1 MGKHKISAIYH
12 KLDTAP
18 TEKGTSSSKHP
29 ADLEEGIFVR
39 KANYENPLTQDKRNS
54 ILRKGQEK
62 IKKPQVKKVRFN
74 PEIQELGNKSPWEDT
89 LDEKWANLYMLATVA
104 ENAKPLNYQ

>member
-1 MGKHKISAIYH
+1 MGKQKFSAIYH
-12 KLDTAP
+12 KLDTAT

-39 KANYENPLTQDKRNS
+39 KANYENPLTPDKRNS
-54 ILRKGQEK
+54 ILRKGHEK

-74 PEIQELGNKSPWEDT
+74 PETQELGNNPPWEDK

-104 ENAKPLNYQ
+104 ENANL

>member
-1 MGKHKISAIYH
+1 MGKQKLSAIYH

-18 TEKGTSSSKHP
+18 KEKGTSSKYP
-29 ADLEEGIFVR
+29 VKMDEGIFVR
-39 KANYENPLTQDKRNS
+39 KAQYENPLTPDKRNS

-74 PEIQELGNKSPWEDT
+74 PEIQELGNNPPWEDQ

-104 ENAKPLNYQ
+104 ENANL